1 MTNLTNDLLEWAI
14 YHRRYLHEN
23 PELSGREYNTCAYI
37 KGVLKELG
45 LELLP
50 CIEPSII
57 GYVKGA
63 VGEKTIALR
72 ADIDALPIQ
81 EEGEKQCL
89 SKVPG
94 ISHTCGHD
102 GHTAILLSV
111 AKWVMENREKVKHN
125 IVFIFQSCEEI
136 SPSGAEKLVKE
147 GVLEQVDEIFGL
159 HLMSDE
165 PKGKIIMKTGEFM
178 GSSDDFVITVQGKG
192 GHAAFPQDTVD
203 PTYVAA
209 HIIIALQAI
218 VGRRMN
224 PVESSV
230 ISVGQVIAGSSTNI
244 IPDKATITGTFRTFS
259 HEVRERLMNEM
270 KRLVEQMS
278 LTFGAVG
285 TVEFIIGTPP
295 VVNDVDVTKKL
306 SGLFKETYPNRVIE
320 KDKPIM
326 VAEDFAYYLEKI
338 PGSYYHIGMKGE
350 KSQYPHHHPK
360 FDIDEEE
367 LGAAID
373 TFLTIVTSYH

>member
-1 MTNLTNDLLEWAI
+1 MNNLTNDLLEWAVH
-14 YHRRYLHEN
+14 HRRYLHEN
-23 PELSGREYNTCAYI
+23 PELSGREYNTCTYI
-37 KGVLKELG
+37 RGILEELG
-45 LELLP
+45 VTLLP
-50 CIEPSII
+50 CTEPSTI
-57 GYVKGA
+57 GYVKGT
-63 VGEKTIALR
+63 VGDKTIALR

-81 EEGEKQCL
+81 EEGDKQCL

-94 ISHTCGHD
+94 ISHSCGHD
-102 GHTAILLSV
+102 GHTAVLLSV
-111 AKWVMENREKVKHN
+111 VKWVMENREKVKHN

-165 PKGKIIMKTGEFM
+165 PKGKIILKTGEFM

-203 PTYVAA
+203 PTYIAA

-218 VGRRMN
+218 VGRRIN
-224 PVESSV
+224 PVASSV
-230 ISVGQVIAGSSTNI
+230 ISVGQVTAGSSTNI
-244 IPDKATITGTFRTFS
+244 IPDKAMITGTFRTFS
-259 HEVRERLMNEM
+259 NDIRESMM
-270 KRLVEQMS
+270 KEIKQLVEQMC
-278 LTFGAVG
+278 LTFGATG
-285 TVEFIIGTPP
+285 TVNFIIGTPP
-295 VVNDVDVTKKL
+295 VVNNVDITNKL
-306 SGLFKETYPNRVIE
+306 LHLFKEAYPTRVIE

-338 PGSYYHIGMKGE
+338 PGSYYHIGMQGE

-367 LGAAID
+367 LGTAID
-373 TFLTIVTSYH
+373 SLLTIVTSYH